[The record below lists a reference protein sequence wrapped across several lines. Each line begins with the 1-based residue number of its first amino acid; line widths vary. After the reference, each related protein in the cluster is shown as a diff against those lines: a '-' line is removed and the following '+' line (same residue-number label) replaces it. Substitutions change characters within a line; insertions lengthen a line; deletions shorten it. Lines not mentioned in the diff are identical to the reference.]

1 MEVKETNLHGV
12 YVLEPKVFGDE
23 RGFFMETYNQNAFKE
38 KIGDFTFVQDNHS
51 KSSKGVLRG
60 LHFQNP
66 MSQGKL
72 VRVTA
77 GAVFDVAVDIREG
90 SPTHG
95 QWFGLELTE
104 QNKKQLWIPPGLA
117 HGFLTLEDNTEFL
130 YKCTDFYAP
139 QYDNTLLWNDESIA
153 IEWPNLETEFKLSA
167 KDLEGKMLDQF
178 EELPK
183 F

>member
-1 MEVKETNLHGV
+1 M
-12 YVLEPKVFGDE
+12 
-23 RGFFMETYNQNAFKE
+23 
-38 KIGDFTFVQDNHS
+38 
-51 KSSKGVLRG
+51 
-60 LHFQNP
+60 
-66 MSQGKL
+66 
-72 VRVTA
+72 
-77 GAVFDVAVDIREG
+77 
-90 SPTHG
+90 
-95 QWFGLELTE
+95 TE

-139 QYDNTLLWNDESIA
+139 QYDNTLLWNDESIG
-153 IEWPNLETEFKLSA
+153 IEWPTLETEFKLSA